1 MKTPVKELSEEM
13 ATDEMQRLSI
23 IIKEANENY
32 HTKDAP
38 TMSDAEYDELKRR
51 NNNLEKNFPDLK
63 LPNSPSNEVGGPLM
77 GGFSKIEHSVKM
89 LSLGNAF
96 DKNDVFDFDERVRKF
111 LKLNTNDDLEFT
123 AEPKIDGLSL
133 SLMYHGGTLAY
144 AATRGN
150 GEMGENVTKNA
161 KVIKS
166 IPQILID
173 APNILEVR
181 GEVFMS
187 HQEFSELNRVNVT
200 KGLKTFSNPRNA
212 AAGSL
217 RQLDHNITKERPLEF
232 MAYAWGELSSPM
244 GDTYFDTVRFLKG
257 LGFSVSPLMVKCN
270 DVNKLL
276 KHYAEIEQARVTLG
290 YDIDGVVYKVNSLG
304 YQKRLGFRSTTPRW
318 AIAHKFAAELAWTK
332 LEAIEV
338 QVGRTGALSPVARLQ
353 PVTVGGV
360 VVSNATLHNED
371 YILGQDSKGN
381 VLRNGIDIRVGD
393 LVQVYR
399 AGDVI
404 PKIANVDLTKRKS
417 GSVPYVFPIKCP
429 SCGSPAIRDESDA
442 VRRCTGTTKCPA
454 QKIEKLK
461 HFVSRSAFDIDGL
474 GTKQVEAFF
483 YDDVLPIKDLRD
495 IFTLQARD
503 EMSVS
508 KLKNRGRWGEKS
520 TEKLFNSINNKR
532 NINLQKFIFSLG
544 MRHIGEQ
551 VSGLLARY
559 YKSWDNFFSSVFAAS
574 NCDDVAL
581 ENLNAIDGI
590 GDIMVKSLIDTFG
603 NSTHSLNIQE
613 LAAEL
618 VIRDAE
624 TVTNINSKI
633 SGKLIVFTGALETMS
648 RAEAKSKA
656 EEMGAKVSSAISKK
670 TDILVAGL
678 DGGSKNLKAI
688 SLGIEVIDEKAWV
701 TLISME

>member
-1 MKTPVKELSEEM
+1 
-13 ATDEMQRLSI
+13 
-23 IIKEANENY
+23 
-32 HTKDAP
+32 
-38 TMSDAEYDELKRR
+38 
-51 NNNLEKNFPDLK
+51 
-63 LPNSPSNEVGGPLM
+63 
-77 GGFSKIEHSVKM
+77 
-89 LSLGNAF
+89 
-96 DKNDVFDFDERVRKF
+96 
-111 LKLNTNDDLEFT
+111 FT

-133 SLMYHGGTLAY
+133 SLMYHDGTLAY

-244 GDTYFDTVRFLKG
+244 GDTYFDTVKFLKG

-276 KHYAEIEQARVTLG
+276 EHYAKIEQARVTLG

-442 VRRCTGTTKCPA
+442 VRRCTGNTKCPA

-503 EMSVS
+503 EYEVARLHANTIS
-508 KLKNRGRWGEKS
+508 KLRTEFDGDLKITYHLAPPILSKLGNDGRPIKKEYGYFMENAFKVLQRMKFLRG
-520 TEKLFNSINNKR
+520 TYF
-532 NINLQKFIFSLG
+532 
-544 MRHIGEQ
+544 
-551 VSGLLARY
+551 
-559 YKSWDNFFSSVFAAS
+559 DVFGYS
-574 NCDDVAL
+574 
-581 ENLNAIDGI
+581 EERK
-590 GDIMVKSLIDTFG
+590 MERSLID
-603 NSTHSLNIQE
+603 LYE
-613 LAAEL
+613 
-618 VIRDAE
+618 RD
-624 TVTNINSKI
+624 I
-633 SGKLIVFTGALETMS
+633 GALVN
-648 RAEAKSKA
+648 
-656 EEMGAKVSSAISKK
+656 GNISNN
-670 TDILVAGL
+670 DA
-678 DGGSKNLKAI
+678 AI
-688 SLGIEVIDEKAWV
+688 SLAMLPLQIRGFGSVKQQSYEVAMKTRLELLEILGSKDLTKVAAE
-701 TLISME
+701 